1 MITLNKEN
9 YEKIKYFFK
18 KNNLIVKYYKE
29 GVNNI
34 LFEFKDRRK
43 LVIHKNSNMDKVLK
57 KLEKELNER
66 RN

>member
-1 MITLNKEN
+1 M
-9 YEKIKYFFK
+9 YFFK

-57 KLEKELNER
+57 ELEKELNER